1 MNKHIVKYLLA
12 LATIAFVGGGCNVD
26 DYNEEYLDGFNP
38 DKEITDVQVLKYTM
52 TDADY
57 ASVASNA
64 ANKAIAEAAGP
75 DAVAAL
81 AAVGTA
87 KCFSEAA
94 SATTYLPAFL
104 AAGYDS
110 YLSNGS
116 TVTVT
121 YKNQRGEISEA
132 ITGIASASTYELKAA
147 DYEVAWGE
155 EITADYFTP
164 GKPAANYLPRILKEA
179 VKNLSLIHI

>member
-75 DAVAAL
+75 DAVAA
-81 AAVGTA
+81 
-87 KCFSEAA
+87 
-94 SATTYLPAFL
+94 PA
-104 AAGYDS
+104 AAG
-110 YLSNGS
+110 
-116 TVTVT
+116 
-121 YKNQRGEISEA
+121 A
-132 ITGIASASTYELKAA
+132 
-147 DYEVAWGE
+147 
-155 EITADYFTP
+155 
-164 GKPAANYLPRILKEA
+164 
-179 VKNLSLIHI
+179 

>member
-64 ANKAIAEAAGP
+64 ANKAIAQKLESTGNLFGRRRHCKMFLRSRFRHDVPARIPGCRLRQLP
-75 DAVAAL
+75 LERLD
-81 AAVGTA
+81 
-87 KCFSEAA
+87 CHR
-94 SATTYLPAFL
+94 YL
-104 AAGYDS
+104 
-110 YLSNGS
+110 
-116 TVTVT
+116 
-121 YKNQRGEISEA
+121 
-132 ITGIASASTYELKAA
+132 
-147 DYEVAWGE
+147 
-155 EITADYFTP
+155 
-164 GKPAANYLPRILKEA
+164 
-179 VKNLSLIHI
+179 

>member
-81 AAVGTA
+81 ARRRHCKMFLRSRFRHDVPARLPG
-87 KCFSEAA
+87 CRLRQLPLERLDCHR
-94 SATTYLPAFL
+94 YL
-104 AAGYDS
+104 
-110 YLSNGS
+110 
-116 TVTVT
+116 
-121 YKNQRGEISEA
+121 
-132 ITGIASASTYELKAA
+132 
-147 DYEVAWGE
+147 
-155 EITADYFTP
+155 
-164 GKPAANYLPRILKEA
+164 
-179 VKNLSLIHI
+179 

>member
-155 EITADYFTP
+155 EITA
-164 GKPAANYLPRILKEA
+164 
-179 VKNLSLIHI
+179 SLRMRGR

>member
-75 DAVAAL
+75 DAVA
-81 AAVGTA
+81 G
-87 KCFSEAA
+87 
-94 SATTYLPAFL
+94 
-104 AAGYDS
+104 
-110 YLSNGS
+110 
-116 TVTVT
+116 
-121 YKNQRGEISEA
+121 
-132 ITGIASASTYELKAA
+132 
-147 DYEVAWGE
+147 
-155 EITADYFTP
+155 
-164 GKPAANYLPRILKEA
+164 PAAPGVVGRKGLLRSRFRHDVPARLPGCRLRQLPLERLDCHRYL
-179 VKNLSLIHI
+179 

>member
-64 ANKAIAEAAGP
+64 VNKAIARARCRGSP
-75 DAVAAL
+75 GRRRHCKMFLRSRFRHDV
-81 AAVGTA
+81 
-87 KCFSEAA
+87 
-94 SATTYLPAFL
+94 PA
-104 AAGYDS
+104 
-110 YLSNGS
+110 
-116 TVTVT
+116 
-121 YKNQRGEISEA
+121 RI
-132 ITGIASASTYELKAA
+132 
-147 DYEVAWGE
+147 
-155 EITADYFTP
+155 P
-164 GKPAANYLPRILKEA
+164 GCRLR
-179 VKNLSLIHI
+179 

>member
-1 MNKHIVKYLLA
+1 
-12 LATIAFVGGGCNVD
+12 
-26 DYNEEYLDGFNP
+26 
-38 DKEITDVQVLKYTM
+38 M

-155 EITADYFTP
+155 DITADYFTP

-179 VKNLSLIHI
+179 VKNAEAGDYVIAEYAYSEQEPSTGGGEIPETTNKLRESIAPGDSTM

>member
-81 AAVGTA
+81 AAVGKPLPPRRTCPHSWLQVTIATSRTA
-87 KCFSEAA
+87 RLSPLPIRTSAA
-94 SATTYLPAFL
+94 RYPRPSPASLPPRPTSSRPPTT
-104 AAGYDS
+104 
-110 YLSNGS
+110 
-116 TVTVT
+116 
-121 YKNQRGEISEA
+121 R
-132 ITGIASASTYELKAA
+132 
-147 DYEVAWGE
+147 
-155 EITADYFTP
+155 
-164 GKPAANYLPRILKEA
+164 
-179 VKNLSLIHI
+179 